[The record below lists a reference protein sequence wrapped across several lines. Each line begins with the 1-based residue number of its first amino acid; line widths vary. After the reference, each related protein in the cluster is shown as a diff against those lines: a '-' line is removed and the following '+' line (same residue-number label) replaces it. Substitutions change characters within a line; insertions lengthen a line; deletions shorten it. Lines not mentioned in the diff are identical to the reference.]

1 MAGSSLCSSGLQRR
15 MEKEA
20 AGEVGSADG
29 GGGAEC
35 ERVLRSNESGRAGVA
50 LEWQ

>member
-1 MAGSSLCSSGLQRR
+1 

-20 AGEVGSADG
+20 AGEVGSAGG

-50 LEWQ
+50 LEWQYFRFGTATAPQL